1 MTRIDAYV
9 VVTIAAYMGTVLVAA
24 AWLVDRWPELR
35 AAHRERRR
43 AYLDWL
49 RVHGEDGPR

>member
-1 MTRIDAYV
+1 MTWGDLYV
-9 VVTIAAYMGTVLVAA
+9 VVTLAAYVGTVIVAG
-24 AWLVDRWPELR
+24 AWLVDRWPEIR

-49 RVHGEDGPR
+49 RTQGEDGSR